1 MTNLLPFGFGLI
13 DGLLMFGLIVVA
25 VTAFVI
31 SRRSSAHWLD
41 DTLAKH

>member
-1 MTNLLPFGFGLI
+1 MTNLLPFGIELI

-25 VTAFVI
+25 VAAFVI
-31 SRRSSAHWLD
+31 SRRASDTLFD